1 MVETPANFLSG
12 FEKRH
17 GLGFHRHIGACA
29 WVAANPR
36 LTMLD
41 RDPRIHRACMAD
53 AYFVR
58 RTPKISQVNG
68 GVSS

>member
-17 GLGFHRHIGACA
+17 GLEFHFIGARG

-41 RDPRIHRACMAD
+41 RDPCIHRACMAD